1 MLVHRR
7 FRLLRKLN
15 TAEEMNTR
23 HLILAFAAVLA
34 SVQFGLWAETD
45 TWWSRKPLAAPKLPS
60 QNAWG
65 RNEVDRF
72 ILAKL
77 KAHDLRPSKEASP
90 LALIRR
96 LTHDLNGL
104 PPTPKETEEFLE
116 AYKRDPDKAYEDLVD
131 RLLASPR
138 YGERFARHWLDVAKY
153 ADTCGY
159 DKDKLRPNAWPY
171 RDYVIRSFNEDKPYA
186 RFVQEQVAGDALF
199 PDEPDGILGLGFL
212 AAGPWDFIGHAEVSE
227 SKIDGMVAR
236 NLDRDDMVSNVLNT
250 FCAVTI
256 QCARCHEHKGDPIT
270 QEHYYSLQ
278 SVFAAV
284 DKADRKY
291 GTDAE
296 TQKKRSD
303 LEKDLAQCKA
313 DKTKIETAIKKQGGQ
328 SLAKLEE
335 EIKALQAKSKP
346 ISKRPEFGYHSKI
359 EKSADKVKWVQ
370 VDLGVRVDIKK
381 IVLHA
386 CHDDY
391 NGIGAGF
398 GFPMRFK
405 VVASNR
411 EDFSRSQELVDE
423 SKKDFAN
430 PGLIPVEYAVQSS
443 ARYLRITATKL
454 ALRSNDY
461 IFALA
466 ELEVQDGTGKNRALK
481 AKVSSLDSI
490 EAPNRWRR
498 TNLTD
503 GIWAQGSYKA
513 AAQEIAKLNK
523 EKAALMAKLET
534 PERLNRLAE
543 LEKAIKQANSKIAKL
558 PKGNMVYAAAT
569 HFKSRGNFKPTNGKP
584 RMIRI
589 LHRGEVTQPGDKVK
603 PGVFPLFGE
612 ERWEFDLPEVHD
624 ESERRAALANWLV
637 RKDHPLTW
645 RTIVNRVWQWH
656 FGNGLVASPNDFGEL
671 GQMPSHPE
679 LLDWLAL
686 HFRNQGGS
694 FKKLH
699 KLLLMSATYR
709 QSSDGNEKFSKADS
723 GNRLLWR
730 MNRRKLSAEEIRD
743 AILSVSG
750 KLNLEMGGSGY
761 YLFALEKTAHSPHYE
776 YHKFNPEDAK
786 SHRRSIYRFIVRS
799 QPNPF
804 MTTLDCADSS
814 QSTPKRNETLT
825 ALQALSLLNNKFS
838 IAMAR
843 HFASRLKK
851 EGGDMTE
858 QVKRGHFLITGR
870 APAKEEADLLLQY
883 TRKHGLQNLC
893 RALFNLSEFTYLD

>member
-1 MLVHRR
+1 MN
-7 FRLLRKLN
+7 LLRGIFVSASAIAFVQGGLP
-15 TAEEMNTR
+15 AEED
-23 HLILAFAAVLA
+23 A
-34 SVQFGLWAETD
+34 
-45 TWWSRKPLAAPKLPS
+45 WWSRKSLVAPKLPPQS
-60 QNAWG
+60 TWA

-77 KAHDLRPSKEASP
+77 KASGLRPSQEASP
-90 LALIRR
+90 LALVRR
-96 LTHDLNGL
+96 VTHDLTGL

-116 AYKRDPDKAYEDLVD
+116 AFKADSDKAYEALVD
-131 RLLASPR
+131 RLLESPR

-199 PDEPDGILGLGFL
+199 VDEPDGILGLGFL
-212 AAGPWDFIGHAEVSE
+212 AAGPWDFIGHSEVPE

-236 NLDRDDMVSNVLNT
+236 NLDRDDMLTNVLNT

-291 GTDAE
+291 GTDAATE
-296 TQKKRSD
+296 KHRSA
-303 LEKDLAQCKA
+303 LEGERVQYRAE
-313 DKTKIETAIKKQGGQ
+313 KTKIEKDIKQQGGQ
-328 SLAKLEE
+328 ALAKLESR
-335 EIKALQAKSKP
+335 IKALQAKAKP
-346 ISKRPEFGYHSKI
+346 SAKRPEFGYHSKV
-359 EKSADKVKWVQ
+359 EKSPDQAKWVQ
-370 VDLGVRVDIKK
+370 VDLGERVDIKK

-391 NGIGAGF
+391 NNIGAGF
-398 GFPMRFK
+398 GFPVRFR
-405 VVASNR
+405 VIASNN
-411 EDFSRSQELVDE
+411 EDFSRSQTLADE
-423 SKKDFAN
+423 ARMDFSN
-430 PGLIPVEYAVQSS
+430 PGLIPIEYGVQSS
-443 ARYLRITATKL
+443 ARYIRVKATKL
-454 ALRSNDY
+454 APRSNDY

-466 ELEVQDGTGKNRALK
+466 ELEVLDGNGKNRALR

-490 EAPNRWRR
+490 EAPVRWRQN
-498 TNLTD
+498 NLTD
-503 GIWAQGSYKA
+503 GIWAKGSDKA
-513 AAQEIAKLNK
+513 AAQETARLNK
-523 EKAALMAKLET
+523 EKTALLAKLQT
-534 PERLNRLAE
+534 PERMTRLAE
-543 LEKAIKQANSKIAKL
+543 LEKAIMQTTAKVAKL
-558 PKGNMVYAAAT
+558 PKGSMVYAAAT
-569 HFKSRGNFKPTNGKP
+569 QFKAQGNFKPTNGKP
-584 RMIRI
+584 RDIRF
-589 LHRGEVTQPGDKVK
+589 LHRGEVTQPREEVR
-603 PGVFPLFGE
+603 PGTLPLFKDE
-612 ERWEFDLPEVHD
+612 AWQFNLPKNHD
-624 ESERRAALANWLV
+624 ESARRAALAKWLV

-645 RTIVNRVWQWH
+645 RTIANRVWQWH
-656 FGNGLVASPNDFGEL
+656 FGQGLVPSPNDFGEL
-671 GQMPSHPE
+671 GQTPSHSE

-686 HFRNQGGS
+686 YFRDQGGS
-694 FKKLH
+694 FKKMH
-699 KLLLMSATYR
+699 KLLVMSATYR
-709 QSSDGNEKFSKADS
+709 QTSNGNESFAKADS
-723 GNRLLWR
+723 GNQLLWR

-750 KLNLEMGGSGY
+750 KLDLKMGGPGY

-825 ALQALSLLNNKFS
+825 SLQALSLLNNKFS

-843 HFASRLKK
+843 HFASRLEK
-851 EGGDMTE
+851 EADDLLV
-858 QVKRGHFLITGR
+858 QVKRGHLLVTSR
-870 APAKEEADLLLQY
+870 DPAKEETGLLVKYAQS
-883 TRKHGLQNLC
+883 HGLENLC

>member
-1 MLVHRR
+1 MKA
-7 FRLLRKLN
+7 LR
-15 TAEEMNTR
+15 A
-23 HLILAFAAVLA
+23 IAAFAAALA
-34 SVQFGLWAETD
+34 FIQVGLWAETD
-45 TWWSRKPLAAPKLPS
+45 NWWSRKPLVAPKLPPEN
-60 QNAWG
+60 QWA
-65 RNEVDRF
+65 RNQVDRF

-77 KAHDLRPSKEASP
+77 KANDLRPSQEASP
-90 LALIRR
+90 LALVRR
-96 LTHDLNGL
+96 VTHDLTGL
-104 PPTPKETEEFLE
+104 PPTPQETEEFLE
-116 AYKRDPDKAYEDLVD
+116 AYNKDPDKAYEALVD

-186 RFVQEQVAGDALF
+186 LFVQEQVAGDALF
-199 PDEPDGILGLGFL
+199 PNEPDGILGLGFL
-212 AAGPWDFIGHAEVSE
+212 AAGPWDHIGHSEVPE

-236 NLDRDDMVSNVLNT
+236 NLDRDDMVSNVFNT

-291 GTDAE
+291 GTDAATE
-296 TQKKRSD
+296 KQRSTWESELVQYRSEKAKIQK
-303 LEKDLAQCKA
+303 E
-313 DKTKIETAIKKQGGQ
+313 IKEQGGKA
-328 SLAKLEE
+328 LVKLESQ
-335 EIKALQAKSKP
+335 IKALQAKAKP
-346 ISKRPEFGYHSKI
+346 TSKRPEFGYHSKI
-359 EKSADKVKWVQ
+359 EKSPYKAKWVQ

-381 IVLHA
+381 IILHA
-386 CHDDY
+386 CHDDH

-398 GFPMRFK
+398 GFPVGFK
-405 VVASNR
+405 VIASNR
-411 EDFSRSQELVDE
+411 EDFSRSQVLADE

-430 PGLIPVEYAVQSS
+430 PGLIPVEYSVQSS
-443 ARYLRITATKL
+443 ARYLRVTATKL

-466 ELEVQDGTGKNRALK
+466 ELEVQDGTGKNWALK

-503 GIWAQGSYKA
+503 GIWAQGSDKTSGR
-513 AAQEIAKLNK
+513 EISKLNK
-523 EKAALMAKLET
+523 EKVELMAKLET

-543 LEKAIKQANSKIAKL
+543 LEKAIKQANGNIAKL

-584 RMIRI
+584 RNIRF
-589 LHRGEVTQPGDKVK
+589 LHRGDVTQPGDEVS
-603 PGVFPLFGE
+603 PGTLPIFKHE
-612 ERWEFDLPEVHD
+612 SWQFDLPKEHD
-624 ESERRAALANWLV
+624 ESARRAALAKWLV

-645 RTIVNRVWQWH
+645 RTIANRIWQWH
-656 FGNGLVASPNDFGEL
+656 FGQGLVLSPNDFGEL
-671 GQMPSHPE
+671 GQTPSHPE

-686 HFRNQGGS
+686 NFRKQGGS
-694 FKKLH
+694 FKKMH
-699 KLLLMSATYR
+699 KLLVMSSTYR
-709 QSSDGNEKFSKADS
+709 QSSNGNEKFTKADS

-750 KLNLEMGGSGY
+750 KLNLDMGGPGY

-843 HFASRLKK
+843 HFASRLEK
-851 EGGDMTE
+851 EADDMAE
-858 QVKRGHFLITGR
+858 QVKRGHFLVTGR
-870 APAKEEADLLLQY
+870 APEKEEADLLLGY
-883 TRKHGLQNLC
+883 ARKHGLPNLC

>member
-1 MLVHRR
+1 MKA
-7 FRLLRKLN
+7 LR
-15 TAEEMNTR
+15 A
-23 HLILAFAAVLA
+23 IAACAAALAFIQV
-34 SVQFGLWAETD
+34 GLWAETD
-45 TWWSRKPLAAPKLPS
+45 NWWSRKPLVAPKLPPEN
-60 QNAWG
+60 QWA

-77 KAHDLRPSKEASP
+77 EANDLRPSQEASP
-90 LALIRR
+90 LALVRR
-96 LTHDLNGL
+96 VTHDLTGL
-104 PPTPKETEEFLE
+104 PPTPQETEEFLE
-116 AYKRDPDKAYEDLVD
+116 AYKKDPDKAYEALVD

-186 RFVQEQVAGDALF
+186 QFVQEQVAGDALF
-199 PDEPDGILGLGFL
+199 PNEPDGILGLGFL
-212 AAGPWDFIGHAEVSE
+212 AAGPWDHIGHSEVPE

-236 NLDRDDMVSNVLNT
+236 NLDRDDMVSNVFNT

-291 GTDAE
+291 GTDAATE
-296 TQKKRSD
+296 KQRSTWESELVQYRSEKAKIQK
-303 LEKDLAQCKA
+303 E
-313 DKTKIETAIKKQGGQ
+313 IKEQGGQ
-328 SLAKLEE
+328 ALVKLESQ
-335 EIKALQAKSKP
+335 IKALQAKAKP
-346 ISKRPEFGYHSKI
+346 TSKRPEFGYHSKI
-359 EKSADKVKWVQ
+359 EKSPYKAKWVQ

-381 IVLHA
+381 IILHA
-386 CHDDY
+386 CHDNH

-398 GFPMRFK
+398 GFPVGFK

-411 EDFSRSQELVDE
+411 ENFSRSQVLADE

-430 PGLIPVEYAVQSS
+430 PGLVPVEYSVESS

-466 ELEVQDGTGKNRALK
+466 ELEILDGTGNNRALK

-503 GIWAQGSYKA
+503 GIWAQGSDKA
-513 AAQEIAKLNK
+513 SGREISRLNK
-523 EKAALMAKLET
+523 EKVELMAKLET
-534 PERLNRLAE
+534 PERLKRLAE
-543 LEKAIKQANSKIAKL
+543 LEKAIKQANGNIAKL

-569 HFKSRGNFKPTNGKP
+569 HFKARGNFKPTNGKP
-584 RMIRI
+584 RNIRF
-589 LHRGEVTQPGDKVK
+589 LHRGDVTQPGDEVS
-603 PGVFPLFGE
+603 PGTLPIFKHE
-612 ERWEFDLPEVHD
+612 SWQFDLPKEHD
-624 ESERRAALANWLV
+624 ESARRAALAKWLV

-645 RTIVNRVWQWH
+645 RTIANRIWQWH
-656 FGNGLVASPNDFGEL
+656 FGQGLVLSPNDFGEL
-671 GQMPSHPE
+671 GQTPSHPE

-686 HFRNQGGS
+686 NFRKQGGS
-694 FKKLH
+694 FKKMH
-699 KLLLMSATYR
+699 KLLVMSSTYR
-709 QSSDGNEKFSKADS
+709 QSSNGNEKFAKADS

-750 KLNLEMGGSGY
+750 KLNLDMGGPGY

-843 HFASRLKK
+843 HFASRLEK
-851 EGGDMTE
+851 EADDMAE
-858 QVKRGHFLITGR
+858 QVKRGHFLVTGR
-870 APAKEEADLLLQY
+870 APEKEEADLLLGY
-883 TRKHGLQNLC
+883 ARKHGLPNLC